1 MLICV
6 YSNGKYGESG
16 TRKQTAHIISLSI
29 KPRSFSHILLGF
41 PLENMMFIGA
51 KSVET
56 PDSFNIHPHLKKTHV
71 ETRIKKLTSGT
82 GIDWATAEALAIGSL
97 LYQGEPATC
106 SRSNN
111 SKEFLNRGRTRLVG
125 IERARGISGI
135 CQCNPKSCSWR

>member
-1 MLICV
+1 
-6 YSNGKYGESG
+6 
-16 TRKQTAHIISLSI
+16 
-29 KPRSFSHILLGF
+29 
-41 PLENMMFIGA
+41 MMFIGA

-125 IERARGISGI
+125 IECARGIIGI
-135 CQCNPKSCSWR
+135 CQCNPKSCS